1 MRSMVRWHTT
11 QAGNGNDGNLAL
23 GATWTDGII
32 GNAISI
38 NMSQYMTSN
47 VKYKPASD
55 PSGQSY
61 SAWVKVE
68 GQSWKATDQMHQLT
82 VQYI

>member
-1 MRSMVRWHTT
+1 
-11 QAGNGNDGNLAL
+11 
-23 GATWTDGII
+23 
-32 GNAISI
+32 
-38 NMSQYMTSN
+38 MSQYMTSN

-68 GQSWKATDQMHQLT
+68 GQSWKVFGSDASVNGSIHLMVSGGQDNITFGT
-82 VQYI
+82 TYFGGGNNGEYASKY